1 MVTLTQGSSPG
12 EEQEPRVTHAGVG
25 TAMRGRGQTAA
36 TTPHSKGLGWT
47 GCNMQ
52 GKQRKAESKK
62 EGGR

>member
-36 TTPHSKGLGWT
+36 HSPTFKGT
-47 GCNMQ
+47 GMDWVQ
-52 GKQRKAESKK
+52 YAGKTE
-62 EGGR
+62 EG

>member
-36 TTPHSKGLGWT
+36 HNPTFKGT
-47 GCNMQ
+47 GMDWVQCA
-52 GKQRKAESKK
+52 GKTE
-62 EGGR
+62 EG